1 MWFLKRR
8 GLSANDREQL
18 VRKIENDVRT
28 FVVQELITYRQNNDN
43 KTLGD
48 SVIVNMA
55 LFDFSALNYQDG
67 IKQMENLLS
76 DHTNQLVNRRMK
88 QLLHTLY
95 VRYGIDNIDDIAN
108 DSLTAMVGV
117 YNLNVNTISDLDE
130 KFNIFWLVT
139 FIREAYFS
147 VMQGPEESTEHE

>member
-95 VRYGIDNIDDIAN
+95 VRYGIDDIDDIAN